1 MKRTLTLL
9 FSLIS
14 LISVGQN
21 CIPNTNSIV
30 FDGSSTYINTSTSNL
45 LDITDS
51 ITIEAWINSNAWGI
65 TSAEGSIVCKHGW
78 SAGEAGYVLRAGG
91 NGILSFNMAGDSS
104 GVLTGW
110 KEVVSDT
117 GTLHLNVWYH
127 VAATFDGANMKLYV
141 NGVLKKTKV
150 FHGTIVSST
159 FKVKLGRLADINQP
173 GSVSPRF
180 WSGKMDEVRIWHRAL
195 TQSEIS
201 ANMNRHV
208 DPIAVT
214 GLVGYW
220 RFNEGSG
227 TTVADL
233 GAGNNSGVLVTGAWS
248 TLVPF
253 TGGPVTPIITQNGQN
268 LFSNSPTGNQWN
280 LNGLPIQGETGTS
293 IIPGQNGS
301 FTVTVTDIN
310 GCSATSAPFN
320 VTTLGIIGT
329 EAQSIFSSMIY
340 DGKILRFNTSPD
352 ILKEASLN
360 ILDVK
365 GEIIINIPAGSLK
378 LQTDLGYL
386 SAGVYLLSLSQ
397 NNYNF
402 TKRIVV
408 SD

>member
-9 FSLIS
+9 FTLLSLLS
-14 LISVGQN
+14 FGQN

-65 TSAEGSIVCKHGW
+65 TSAQGTIVCKHGW

-91 NGILSFNMAGDSS
+91 RGELSFNMAGDSS

-117 GTLHLNVWYH
+117 GTLQLNAWYH
-127 VAATFDGANMKLYV
+127 VAATFDGTNMKLYV

-159 FKVKLGRLADINQP
+159 FNVKIGRLADINQP
-173 GSVSPRF
+173 GSISPRY
-180 WSGKMDEVRIWHRAL
+180 WSGKMDEVRIWNRAL
-195 TQSEIS
+195 TQSEI
-201 ANMNRHV
+201 ATNMNRHV

-214 GLVGYW
+214 GLEGYW
-220 RFNEGSG
+220 RFNDGSG

-233 GAGNNSGVLVTGAWS
+233 GSGNNAGILVTGAWS
-248 TLVPF
+248 ALVPF
-253 TGGPVTPIITQNGQN
+253 TGGPVTPIVTQNGQN

-293 IIPGQNGS
+293 FMPGQNGS

-320 VTTLGIIGT
+320 ITTLGINST
-329 EAQSIFSSMIY
+329 EAQNIFSSMVY
-340 DGKILRFNTSPD
+340 DGKILLFNTSPD
-352 ILKEASLN
+352 VLNQASLKV
-360 ILDVK
+360 LDVK
-365 GEIIINIPAGSLK
+365 GKLIINIPAGALK
-378 LQTDLGYL
+378 PQTDLGYL
-386 SAGVYLLSLSQ
+386 SAGVYLLSLSL
-397 NNYNF
+397 NNFNF

>member
-9 FSLIS
+9 FSLFS
-14 LISVGQN
+14 LLSFGQS

-51 ITIEAWINSNAWGI
+51 ITIEAWVNSNAWGL
-65 TSAEGSIVCKHGW
+65 TSAQGSIVCKHGW

-91 NGILSFNMAGDSS
+91 NGELSFNISGDSL
-104 GVLTGW
+104 GTLTGW

-117 GTLHLNVWYH
+117 GTLQLNAWYH

-141 NGVLKKTKV
+141 NGVLKKSKV

-159 FKVKLGRLADINQP
+159 FNVKIGRLADINQP
-173 GSVSPRF
+173 GSISPRY
-180 WSGKMDEVRIWHRAL
+180 WSGKIDEVRIWHKAL
-195 TQSEIS
+195 TQSEIA
-201 ANMNRHV
+201 ANMNRHI
-208 DPIAVT
+208 DPITVT
-214 GLVGYW
+214 GLEGYW
-220 RFNEGSG
+220 RFNDGSG

-233 GAGNNSGVLVTGAWS
+233 GAGNNSGILVTGAWS

-253 TGGPVTPIITQNGQN
+253 AGGPATPIITQNGQN
-268 LFSNSPTGNQWN
+268 LFSSSPTGNQWN

-293 IIPGQNGS
+293 FMPGQNGS

-320 VTTLGIIGT
+320 VTTLGINST
-329 EAQSIFSSMIY
+329 EAKSIFSSMVY

-352 ILKEASLN
+352 ILNQASLN
-360 ILDVK
+360 VLDVK

-378 LQTDLGYL
+378 PQTDLGYL
-386 SAGVYLLSLSQ
+386 SVGIYLLSLSQ
-397 NNYNF
+397 NNSIY